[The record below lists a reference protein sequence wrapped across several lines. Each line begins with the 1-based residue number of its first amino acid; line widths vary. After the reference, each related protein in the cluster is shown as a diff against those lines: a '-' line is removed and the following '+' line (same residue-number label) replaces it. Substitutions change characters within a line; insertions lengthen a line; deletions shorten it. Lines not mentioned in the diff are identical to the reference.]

1 MTENEL
7 KQLLRKGE
15 DSRQQ
20 FKQSINNGNALAA
33 EMVAFSNGL
42 GGTIFVGIDD
52 AGRIVG
58 VSEQD
63 LQVLN
68 QLIANTASQSVRP
81 AINPITENIVTKQGL
96 VVAIQIAQGINK
108 PYMDAQGFFWV
119 KSGADKRRVTAREE
133 IQRMYQSA
141 NLLHADVVPVTGMG
155 IEMLDRD
162 YFNQF
167 VMKQYGEMPD
177 DLAISYS
184 QLLSNM
190 NLMQDGV
197 FNLAGALLFC
207 KMPSIK
213 LPVFIVKAVAYPGND
228 IHLDRYIES
237 QDIEGKL
244 ETVFNDSLAFLLRQL
259 RRVQR
264 KRNVNTEGE
273 LEIPRIALEELLIN
287 ALVHRDYFISAPIR
301 MFIFDNRI
309 EIISPGHLPNN
320 LTVDHIKNGNSNIRN
335 PVLASFAAKILPYR
349 GLGNGIR
356 RALKACPDIE
366 LIDDREGSQFKVI
379 IARDES

>member
-1 MTENEL
+1 
-7 KQLLRKGE
+7 
-15 DSRQQ
+15 
-20 FKQSINNGNALAA
+20 
-33 EMVAFSNGL
+33 
-42 GGTIFVGIDD
+42 
-52 AGRIVG
+52 
-58 VSEQD
+58 
-63 LQVLN
+63 
-68 QLIANTASQSVRP
+68 
-81 AINPITENIVTKQGL
+81 
-96 VVAIQIAQGINK
+96 
-108 PYMDAQGFFWV
+108 
-119 KSGADKRRVTAREE
+119 
-133 IQRMYQSA
+133 MYQSA
-141 NLLHADVVPVTGMG
+141 NLLHADVVPVTVMG

-356 RALKACPDIE
+356 RALKAYPDIE

>member
-1 MTENEL
+1 MTETEL

-33 EMVAFSNGL
+33 EMVALSNGL

-81 AINPITENIVTKQGL
+81 AINPITENIVTGQGL

-119 KSGADKRRVTAREE
+119 KSGADKRRVTTCEE

-141 NLLHADVVPVTGMG
+141 NLLHADVVPVSGMG

-177 DLAISYS
+177 DLALSYS

-259 RRVQR
+259 RRVQ
-264 KRNVNTEGE
+264 
-273 LEIPRIALEELLIN
+273 
-287 ALVHRDYFISAPIR
+287 
-301 MFIFDNRI
+301 
-309 EIISPGHLPNN
+309 
-320 LTVDHIKNGNSNIRN
+320 
-335 PVLASFAAKILPYR
+335 
-349 GLGNGIR
+349 
-356 RALKACPDIE
+356 
-366 LIDDREGSQFKVI
+366 
-379 IARDES
+379 